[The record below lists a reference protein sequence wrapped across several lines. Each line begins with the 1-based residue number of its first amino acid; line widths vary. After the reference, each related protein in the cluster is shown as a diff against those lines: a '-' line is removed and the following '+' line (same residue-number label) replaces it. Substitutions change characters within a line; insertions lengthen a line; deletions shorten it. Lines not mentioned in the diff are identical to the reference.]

1 MAFTKVVGAGIHTL
15 SNIHSH
21 NINSSGIITATQFI
35 GPITGGGGN
44 FNAGIVTATSLDVN
58 GGGDISGDL
67 TVGGS
72 LTVNGDFTTLNTTLR
87 EVELLR
93 VDASTSSIAG
103 IITQSGSGH
112 ALYVDG
118 TTILGNSQY
127 VPTFNAATQLAIANL
142 SGNSNS
148 VDMTILGGR
157 LGKSIIKFGDHDS
170 NNRGSIQ
177 YHHTDE
183 SLRFYNNGNAINP
196 RLIIDASGDV
206 GINSTSPREKLDI
219 IGNANVIVSNN
230 KGIKLGYRGESK
242 TAYIGI
248 DANDN
253 ANAGSQSW
261 GNSAYI
267 GFYSD
272 GSSERSITYRT
283 SAGHHIFQ
291 GVNGTEFARITSAGN
306 LGIGTETPGAK
317 LSIMGGSVG
326 SGAINALELKHYTA
340 NNGGDGIAL
349 LFNGGYQNNAWAFAK
364 ISAVNSGSGFGADL
378 QVHVHPADGAQ
389 SSSVVKALSIV
400 GNGSNGGI
408 IRMENSKVGIGT
420 NIPKATY
427 LHVGEAYNAGN
438 VFTSSPLSVF
448 ASGNLGGTA
457 GNSHKIAIFGGKTGG
472 NTSGL
477 SIYHYRRAN
486 GTDWTT
492 DGFSLRQEVDNTSG
506 IYDFM
511 NFTAGN
517 VGVNNVN
524 PTAKL
529 HVSGA
534 YNQTAAKVGAGG
546 TGYTNALEVY
556 NANGSLQ
563 FAVNTND
570 IKLGLGHRA
579 LYYQRNLAAAIN
591 STTEIVRF
599 QRTHGAH
606 SMRVSIVCSS
616 SGFSV
621 AKVYEI
627 TTSYNQTSGG
637 WRVVRPISSTG
648 RYDSNFE
655 LLIKVT
661 NTQTDLKLRKIDFAT
676 YAGNCD
682 ISINYTGSYSQAV
695 TVTNQTATGTDTTA
709 YDVFEEGF
717 GLYDVNNGQTALT
730 LPTYHPAFLVHPAN
744 DTETADGFVTYTS
757 VSYNQGSHYKTS
769 GGNAGKFIAPVF
781 GRYFFAANYVGA
793 AACENVFVRFYIN
806 GSVTNKGNHYS
817 GGGTAWTAGSPYM
830 SADLSGTCVQ
840 LGKDDY
846 VQLHLTGTNGGGQGQ
861 AGYMRY
867 FGYLVG

>member
-1 MAFTKVVGAGIHTL
+1 QSYMAFTKVVGAGIHTL

-291 GVNGTEFARITSAGN
+291 GVNGTEFARI
-306 LGIGTETPGAK
+306 K
-317 LSIMGGSVG
+317 
-326 SGAINALELKHYTA
+326 SG
-340 NNGGDGIAL
+340 
-349 LFNGGYQNNAWAFAK
+349 
-364 ISAVNSGSGFGADL
+364 
-378 QVHVHPADGAQ
+378 
-389 SSSVVKALSIV
+389 
-400 GNGSNGGI
+400 
-408 IRMENSKVGIGT
+408 
-420 NIPKATY
+420 
-427 LHVGEAYNAGN
+427 
-438 VFTSSPLSVF
+438 
-448 ASGNLGGTA
+448 
-457 GNSHKIAIFGGKTGG
+457 
-472 NTSGL
+472 
-477 SIYHYRRAN
+477 
-486 GTDWTT
+486 
-492 DGFSLRQEVDNTSG
+492 
-506 IYDFM
+506 
-511 NFTAGN
+511 GN
-517 VGVNNVN
+517 VG
-524 PTAKL
+524 
-529 HVSGA
+529 
-534 YNQTAAKVGAGG
+534 
-546 TGYTNALEVY
+546 
-556 NANGSLQ
+556 
-563 FAVNTND
+563 
-570 IKLGLGHRA
+570 
-579 LYYQRNLAAAIN
+579 IN
-591 STTEIVRF
+591 STIPANKLDVALGAAWIYPDEDGTEAIALKLGKLSNYN
-599 QRTHGAH
+599 THLNEILVADNDG
-606 SMRVSIVCSS
+606 SS
-616 SGFSV
+616 S
-621 AKVYEI
+621 
-627 TTSYNQTSGG
+627 
-637 WRVVRPISSTG
+637 
-648 RYDSNFE
+648 
-655 LLIKVT
+655 
-661 NTQTDLKLRKIDFAT
+661 
-676 YAGNCD
+676 
-682 ISINYTGSYSQAV
+682 
-695 TVTNQTATGTDTTA
+695 
-709 YDVFEEGF
+709 
-717 GLYDVNNGQTALT
+717 
-730 LPTYHPAFLVHPAN
+730 PTY
-744 DTETADGFVTYTS
+744 
-757 VSYNQGSHYKTS
+757 
-769 GGNAGKFIAPVF
+769 
-781 GRYFFAANYVGA
+781 R
-793 AACENVFVRFYIN
+793 
-806 GSVTNKGNHYS
+806 VTNKINRYIANWYFDRTTAPGVTRLNAFQLKAHDS
-817 GGGTAWTAGSPYM
+817 GGDVGNSFIIR
-830 SADLSGTCVQ
+830 DLSNTADSVK
-840 LGKDDY
+840 LWS
-846 VQLHLTGTNGGGQGQ
+846 NGNS
-861 AGYMRY
+861 
-867 FGYLVG
+867 FVGVTTD